1 MREVK
6 HAKEFGIVVDAVSH
20 DFTKIIKRSRRVA
33 DTNSKGVDF
42 LMKKNGI
49 DVIYGSGKIIK
60 NRSVEITAKNGDT
73 EILNA
78 KNIIISTGGHA
89 KSIPG
94 IDIDHE
100 KIISAK
106 EAMTLEEQPESLL
119 VIGGGAIGVE
129 FSYFY
134 NSIGTK
140 VQIVE
145 MLDHLLPGGDN
156 EIAEILE
163 KNFKKQGIKVHR
175 SAKLESLKVVD
186 NGIEAVVTKNGEP
199 LTISADKAL
208 MAIGIGANIE
218 GVFNNDLDIKTEKGF
233 IKVNEWYET
242 NIEGVYAIGD
252 VIGQPLLAHVA
263 SHEGIICVEKIAGLD
278 THPFDY
284 DGVPMCTYCQ
294 PQVAS
299 IGLSE
304 KDALDAGYEIKIGRF
319 PYSASGKARAIG
331 ERDGLIKLIFDKK
344 YGELLGAHIVG
355 HEATEL
361 IAELSVAKS
370 LEATSQAIAK
380 IVHAHPT
387 LSEMIMEASAD
398 ADDEAVHI

>member
-1 MREVK
+1 MWRLSAPQLGGVCLNWGCIPTKALLKSADLMREVK
-6 HAKEFGIVVDAVSH
+6 HAKEFGIVVDSVSH
-20 DFTKIIKRSRRVA
+20 DFAKIIKRSRRVA

-60 NRSVEITAKNGDT
+60 SGSVEITGKNGDT
-73 EILNA
+73 EILES

-94 IDIDHE
+94 IEIDHE

-106 EAMTLEEQPESLL
+106 EAMTLAEQPESLL

-145 MLDHLLPGGDN
+145 MLEHLLPGGDS

-163 KNFKKQGIKVHR
+163 KNFKKQGIKVHTT
-175 SAKLESLKVVD
+175 AKLESMKSVD
-186 NGIEAVVTKNGEP
+186 NGIEAVVTKNGES
-199 LTISADKAL
+199 LTISANKAL
-208 MAIGIGANIE
+208 MAIGIGANIG
-218 GVFNNDLDIKTEKGF
+218 GVFNNDIDIKTEKGF

-242 NIEGVYAIGD
+242 NVKGIYAIGD

-299 IGLSE
+299 IGMSE
-304 KDALDAGYEIKIGRF
+304 KQALEAGYEIKIGRF
-319 PYSASGKARAIG
+319 PYSASGKARALG
-331 ERDGLIKLIFDKK
+331 TKLRN
-344 YGELLGAHIVG
+344 
-355 HEATEL
+355 
-361 IAELSVAKS
+361 
-370 LEATSQAIAK
+370 
-380 IVHAHPT
+380 
-387 LSEMIMEASAD
+387 
-398 ADDEAVHI
+398 